1 LNTNELLAILHFIHS
16 DKIHGFRSI
25 DSQNCTHQLR
35 LFKNG
40 ENINEKEFF
49 LAKIYKKTQNVCVI
63 TKIVLPLQHYKW
75 LSEVL
80 QL

>member
-1 LNTNELLAILHFIHS
+1 MVSGLLIV
-16 DKIHGFRSI
+16 KIAHTSW
-25 DSQNCTHQLR
+25 DCS
-35 LFKNG
+35 KNG